1 MVNPPLRRWDRVIN
15 PIDEGRWIALAGNK
29 VPVVVGL
36 IVLIVA
42 AVGFL
47 IYQAKGRDGLSES
60 RQRAIQA
67 TQQGPPGSFTPAP
80 R

>member
-1 MVNPPLRRWDRVIN
+1 M
-15 PIDEGRWIALAGNK
+15 
-29 VPVVVGL
+29 PVVVGL

-47 IYQAKGRDGLSES
+47 IYQARGRAGLSES
-60 RQRAIQA
+60 QQRAIKA

>member
-1 MVNPPLRRWDRVIN
+1 MHRRGSGIARFIRSE
-15 PIDEGRWIALAGNK
+15 EGRWIALEGNK
-29 VPVVVGL
+29 APLVVVL

-47 IYQAKGRDGLSES
+47 IYQAKGQAGLSD
-60 RQRAIQA
+60 RQQKAISA
-67 TQQGPPGSFTPAP
+67 TQQGPPGTFTPAP

>member
-1 MVNPPLRRWDRVIN
+1 M
-15 PIDEGRWIALAGNK
+15 EANK

-47 IYQAKGRDGLSES
+47 IYQARGRAGLSES
-60 RQRAIQA
+60 QQRAIKA

>member
-1 MVNPPLRRWDRVIN
+1 MIN

>member
-1 MVNPPLRRWDRVIN
+1 M
-15 PIDEGRWIALAGNK
+15 ALEGNK
-29 VPVVVGL
+29 TPQLVLL

-47 IYQAKGRDGLSES
+47 IYQAKGRSGLSES
-60 RQRAIQA
+60 QQRAISA
-67 TQQGPPGSFTPAP
+67 TQQGPPGTFTPAP